1 MSVVRTLVTSTAG
14 KIRDRAF
21 APAPIKGVKTCQQ
34 CAYHQICPSS
44 LTVR

>member
-1 MSVVRTLVTSTAG
+1 MSVVQTVVTSTAA

-21 APAPIKGVKTCQQ
+21 GAAPIKGVKTCQQ

-44 LTVR
+44 LTIR